1 MTNADLRGF
10 APRRILI
17 VDDDEMTLDILAEHY
32 AELGFEVEQVK
43 DGAAGL
49 AAMNRQRP
57 DIVMCDR
64 VMPTLSGAEMLS
76 EIRQRGEEWRSVV
89 FFFVTGLTD
98 RRDRYAM
105 LDLEPDGYLN
115 KPIDFAVADKLL
127 AKALASRL
135 ASPSQDPGAAEK

>member
-1 MTNADLRGF
+1 MTNSDLRGF

-17 VDDDEMTLDILAEHY
+17 VDDDEMTLDILGEHY
-32 AELGFEVEQVK
+32 VELGFEVEKVT

-57 DIVMCDR
+57 DIVLCDR
-64 VMPTLSGAEMLS
+64 VMPTLSGAEMLA

-135 ASPSQDPGAAEK
+135 SEASPDSRNPGE

>member
-1 MTNADLRGF
+1 MTNSDLRGF

-17 VDDDEMTLDILAEHY
+17 VDDDEMTLDILGEHY
-32 AELGFEVEQVK
+32 VELGFEVEKVT

-57 DIVMCDR
+57 DIVLCDR
-64 VMPTLSGAEMLS
+64 VMPTLSGAEMLA

-135 ASPSQDPGAAEK
+135 SEASQDSRNPGE